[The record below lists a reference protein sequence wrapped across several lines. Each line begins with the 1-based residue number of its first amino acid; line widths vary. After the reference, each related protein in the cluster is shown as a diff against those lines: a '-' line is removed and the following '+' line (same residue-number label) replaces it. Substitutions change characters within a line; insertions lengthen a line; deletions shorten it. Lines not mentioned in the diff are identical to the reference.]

1 MRLFPIKAKPLAPLH
16 SEQQDHENG
25 HHHEQHHDNHDE
37 VHGIETACAAA
48 TAAPEQDL
56 TGGEEEDDYDS
67 DAEYKPRQHIG
78 GGMCYFRRS
87 CVIQPL
93 THEDEVSQAPP
104 IQIPLPISFGS
115 APAATPPPLRFPQP
129 LSNSIGDRSQS
140 TQTRLR
146 LQGFRERSSI
156 VQRAAAPRR
165 NRSTSADSQRSN
177 LSRLASTQLSQFA
190 VRSTRRG
197 SEEWLTLIKPFC
209 ADLVY
214 KSLHRPRS
222 QSEVVFRPYK
232 CHAAVVSVFCAV
244 QLSSPSSHQY
254 PSLSAS

>member
-1 MRLFPIKAKPLAPLH
+1 
-16 SEQQDHENG
+16 
-25 HHHEQHHDNHDE
+25 
-37 VHGIETACAAA
+37 
-48 TAAPEQDL
+48 
-56 TGGEEEDDYDS
+56 
-67 DAEYKPRQHIG
+67 
-78 GGMCYFRRS
+78 MCYFRRS

-93 THEDEVSQAPP
+93 THEDEVSSQAPP
-104 IQIPLPISFGS
+104 IQIPSPIGFGS
-115 APAATPPPLRFPQP
+115 AAPAATPPPLRFPQP

-232 CHAAVVSVFCAV
+232 CHAAVVSVFWDLGCAV
-244 QLSSPSSHQY
+244 QLSSPSSSHQ
-254 PSLSAS
+254 